1 MAQTEDPQK
10 TNWTSDLRG
19 KGLSL
24 SDWSLRSIKG
34 PEFQSWNL
42 EDGVGSQRLT
52 QKRSEVVGTGHE
64 IRNFKWKLQ
73 RLKTC
78 FINVRPLPRVTP
90 R

>member
-1 MAQTEDPQK
+1 MAQTEVPQK
-10 TNWTSDLRG
+10 KNWTSDLRG
-19 KGLSL
+19 KGLS
-24 SDWSLRSIKG
+24 SSYWGLRSIKVS
-34 PEFQSWNL
+34 EFQSWDL
-42 EDGVGSQRLT
+42 EDGVGSQRIT